1 MNWKGFLLDHMG
13 YFSVTDIPNFLFAIL
28 LAGLLVFISAR
39 FGLRSTPADMR
50 VLVIWAALVALGVGL
65 VKGQLA
71 FALVFVGVLLFA
83 RGTDS
88 SKQSGHAVLM
98 AMIIGFGCGS
108 GAGLITFIA
117 VLPLILILRVMKASS

>member
-28 LAGLLVFISAR
+28 LAALLVFVCAK
-39 FGLRSTPADMR
+39 FGLRSTPADLR

-71 FALVFVGVLLFA
+71 FAVVFAGVLLFA
-83 RGTDS
+83 RGTES
-88 SKQSGHAVLM
+88 SAQPGHSLMM

-108 GAGLITFIA
+108 GAGLITVIA
-117 VLPLILILRVMKASS
+117 VLPLILILRVLKASA